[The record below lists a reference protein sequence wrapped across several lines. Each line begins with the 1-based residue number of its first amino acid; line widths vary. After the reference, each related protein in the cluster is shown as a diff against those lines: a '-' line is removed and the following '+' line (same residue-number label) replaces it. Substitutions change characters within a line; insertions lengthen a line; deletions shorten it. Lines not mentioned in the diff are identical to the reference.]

1 MVTYAKELIRFYKFK
16 EPEASV
22 SQPVDPRNVER
33 S

>member
-22 SQPVDPRNVER
+22 SQPVDMDTGH
-33 S
+33 